1 MRRCSRPIS
10 GGSMSLLKVDDVTSG
25 YGDMEVLHTVS
36 LEVGPQ
42 EIVTIIGPN
51 GAGKSTLMKTIFGL
65 LAPSAG
71 TIRFNGQDIAG
82 LSPDRIVRLG
92 MAYVPQVENIFPS
105 LTVQENLEM
114 GAFIRADDFSDRIDE
129 IYSLFPVLRRR
140 RIQRVGKM
148 SGGERQMVAMGRALM
163 LDPTL
168 ILLDEPSAALAPK
181 LAMEIFERIT
191 AINSTGVAILI
202 VEQNAKESLRLS
214 TRGYVLAA
222 GRNRFSDT
230 GRNLLENEEI
240 GRLYLGG

>member
-1 MRRCSRPIS
+1 
-10 GGSMSLLKVDDVTSG
+10 MSLLKVEGVTSG

-65 LAPSAG
+65 LSPSAG
-71 TIRFNGQDIAG
+71 TIRFNEQDITG
-82 LSPDRIVRLG
+82 LFPDRIVRLG

-114 GAFIRADDFSDRIDE
+114 GAFIRTDDFSDRIDE

-140 RIQRVGKM
+140 RTQRVGKM

-191 AINSTGVAILI
+191 AINATGVAILI

-230 GRNLLENEEI
+230 GHNLLENEEI